1 MVADTATKET
11 FLCKKGNLRVDEIRI
26 LVKEDMRRGVKRGPL
41 VVRRSGAEGAFSVL
55 PVVVILVHGR
65 HLLRMREEGISRA
78 GNGVSRGAMGWGE
91 QGRCVW

>member
-1 MVADTATKET
+1 VVADAATEET
-11 FLCKKGNLRVDEIRI
+11 FLCEKGNLRVDEIRI

-41 VVRRSGAEGAFSVL
+41 VVRRNGAEGAFPVL
-55 PVVVILVHGR
+55 PVVVI